1 MSAWKVLIVLTL
13 WHFPVV
19 CSNGPGEPVSA
30 PGALDEGDAAR
41 VASGP
46 LSFFAQ
52 KIVGGFGGS
61 LSFAKKHT
69 YLVDKAADFEL

>member
-1 MSAWKVLIVLTL
+1 M
-13 WHFPVV
+13 
-19 CSNGPGEPVSA
+19 SA

-46 LSFFAQ
+46 LGFFAQ
-52 KIVGGFGGS
+52 KFVGGFGGS